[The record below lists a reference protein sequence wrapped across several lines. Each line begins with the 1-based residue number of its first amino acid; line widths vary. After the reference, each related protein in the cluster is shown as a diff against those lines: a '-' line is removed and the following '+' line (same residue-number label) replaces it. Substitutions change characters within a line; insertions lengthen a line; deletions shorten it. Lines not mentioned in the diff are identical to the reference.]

1 MRKLVIRQSKK
12 ATTLAE
18 LIIAMA
24 LMAIFVLACTS
35 LILPITT
42 IYTHMNTQSRA
53 QLVADTVVDSLRAEC
68 ARTYITSQNDV
79 WISQK
84 SGDAVMESVPVST
97 TDPGPVLVIRKS
109 YEYCE
114 TLSSNYAINGDLC
127 NKIYEAEMA
136 EEVGP
141 QTGNLTSRAI
151 YNMFDTVPDS
161 SGETI
166 SSPTGYL
173 HYGYFKVGADLT
185 NGSYPAELYDFTDPF
200 LAPTYGEY
208 TVIFSFHDIKL
219 DSTQNMPVYVLV
231 DVKVSDGTDIV
242 YTRKDVVLSFASHAL
257 D

>member
-1 MRKLVIRQSKK
+1 MRKIVIRKSKK

-53 QLVADTVVDSLRAEC
+53 RLVADTVVDSLRAEC

-84 SGDAVMESVPVST
+84 SGDAIMESIPVST

-114 TLSSNYAINGDLC
+114 TLSSNYAINGALC
-127 NKIYEAEMA
+127 NKIYEAEKA
-136 EEVGP
+136 EEVDP

-151 YNMFDTVPDS
+151 YKMFDTVPAS

-166 SSPTGYL
+166 SQTGYL
-173 HYGYFKVGADLT
+173 HYGYFKVGTDLT

-208 TVIFSFHDIKL
+208 TVEFSFHDIKL
-219 DSTQNMPVYVLV
+219 DSTENIPVYVLV

-242 YTRKDVVLSFASHAL
+242 YTRKDVVLSFASRAL